1 MSVLKNITIKPEGFP
16 ETEVWVAVLQTAVFF
31 NSLNPM
37 YDRFYYKNEM
47 VISKMGINQLRLEV
61 RGVQSMILKF
71 GTNGTYGRIF

>member
-31 NSLNPM
+31 NSLNLM

>member
-37 YDRFYYKNEM
+37 YDRFYYKNGDEQNGNKS
-47 VISKMGINQLRLEV
+47 VTPGSTWSPKYDLEV
-61 RGVQSMILKF
+61 W
-71 GTNGTYGRIF
+71 Y

>member
-31 NSLNPM
+31 NSLNLM

-61 RGVQSMILKF
+61 RGVQTMILKF